1 MTRKTTRR
9 AFLGTTAAAAAAA
22 ISASKGAAAVN
33 PQNSGREGDNE
44 WANWSGSVHCTP
56 ATMARPASVD
66 DVVAVVRNAA
76 GANQAV
82 RAVGSGH
89 SFVPLGATDDALV
102 VMSRLRGVESIDVD
116 KREATVL
123 GGSKLYHLG
132 KPLLDAGLALENMPD
147 IDRQALAGAIATGTH
162 GTGRDLG
169 SLSTQV
175 VGLRLVV
182 GNGDVVDLSAQERP
196 DLFRAAQVSLGALGI
211 ITHVRLRL
219 LPAYRL
225 HEKTWTFSYDECVE
239 LLAENIANNRH
250 FEFFWVSGRD
260 SCLAKTLNPTEEP
273 EDRETTRAG
282 GGGES
287 IGPAHEIFPS
297 ERNTLFN
304 EIEYAVPH
312 ENGPECLEELRQLM
326 FTKHKAITW
335 PLEYRTVARD
345 DIYLSPAHG
354 RATVTI
360 SAHQP
365 AELSYEPFF
374 SDAEAVFRNHQ
385 GRPHWGKIHSLEA
398 DDLEAL
404 YPKWDAFQKA
414 REELDPDGRF
424 LTPYLRSLLG

>member
-9 AFLGTTAAAAAAA
+9 AFLGSTAAAAAAA
-22 ISASKGAAAVN
+22 ISPSKGAATVS

-123 GGSKLYHLG
+123 GGSKLSQLG
-132 KPLLDAGLALENMPD
+132 KPLLEAGLAVENMPD
-147 IDRQALAGAIATGTH
+147 IDRQALTGAISTGTH
-162 GTGRDLG
+162 GTGKDLG

-175 VGLRLVV
+175 VGLRLVT
-182 GNGDVVDLSAQERP
+182 GEAEVVDLSAEERP
-196 DLFRAAQVSLGALGI
+196 DLFGAAQVSLGAMGI

-225 HEKTWTFSYDECVE
+225 HEKTWIESYDECVGQMVHYI
-239 LLAENIANNRH
+239 AENRH

-260 SCLAKTLNPTEEP
+260 ACMAKTLNPTEIQ
-273 EDRETTRAG
+273 EDRQVTEPG

-312 ENGPECLEELRQLM
+312 EKGPECLAELRQLM

-345 DIYLSPAHG
+345 DLYLSPAQG

-360 SAHQP
+360 SAPQP

-385 GRPHWGKIHSLEA
+385 GRPHWGKIHGLEA
-398 DDLEAL
+398 RDLERL
-404 YPKWDAFQKA
+404 YPKWAEFQKA
-414 REELDPDGRF
+414 RAELDPHGRF
-424 LTPYLRSLLG
+424 LTPYLRSLLE